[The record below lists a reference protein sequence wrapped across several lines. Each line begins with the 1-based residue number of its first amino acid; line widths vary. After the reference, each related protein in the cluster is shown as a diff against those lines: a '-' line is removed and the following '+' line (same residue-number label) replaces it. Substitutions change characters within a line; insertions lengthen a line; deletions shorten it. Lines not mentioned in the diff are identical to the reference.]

1 MGQEEIL
8 SPCEILNRFPRFDAL
23 PLSHGYSIA
32 IKAEV
37 HIIDRIVRD
46 DYEWLKGDKLRIALG
61 C

>member
-1 MGQEEIL
+1 ME
-8 SPCEILNRFPRFDAL
+8 
-23 PLSHGYSIA
+23 